1 MTYSRRLAFL
11 LLLPLVFASCSFGV
25 KDKESSA
32 TNALQLSSFRRVSAQ
47 ALVSNESGL
56 NQEIQDVRFTLKA
69 CIKDPSGVR
78 NLNSKSVSITGIKE
92 QLSTDASGCVTWNE
106 VRRLNYSKAVTCE
119 EIVRTLSIPAEKTS
133 VILKYSLDPANQAF
147 ANMNATGAKGCQN
160 ASNSAL
166 TKNDLESKLIL
177 DEVRMTIKAAATN
190 QKRSDIKFQEYQ
202 MEFSSC
208 IYAKRT
214 NSPLRE
220 RLVNLTFTN
229 REIEETKTVAVTT
242 NHKGCFKY
250 RLKSKYLQHNYSHWM
265 NASMTAMVEH
275 GPLKGNSI
283 TTGLLLNPWDGDLV
297 DARFGK
303 AEENPVK
310 EMNKF
315 QIDGVMYILIGN
327 NVNNFTVN
335 KHLNL
340 TIAKTYQVVL
350 NPRID
355 RGHRFNTTRF
365 EKLDQGRFRLKF
377 MLLAPNHA
385 EMEIDE
391 ANFEDFT
398 FITGAEKEVEVIN
411 GTINTLI
418 DLPIKVSDLPRL
430 ALRTVSIFKLEPI
443 EEDIGLRSRVVTG
456 FFKAK
461 IPWIKTNVMSN
472 EALNTSTNDSKES
485 RYTPESH
492 KSTTTKVNT
501 SILDGKINAGDFFD
515 VESMADVDKS
525 EDDVRKTQFK
535 NYVEYLFENLSYLT
549 DKRAFASKFAPS
561 AKEIFVS
568 QKALQNKQF
577 TPLPIKEA
585 EGLLK
590 TRNLENRIIHIAK
603 QLTKTGKL
611 NLLSSGRTTLERNS
625 FKRQLCT
632 LAIGEKNTT
641 EPGAFIGTRETTDF
655 IKCVKNPLGYMG
667 IEVKRHVEKVE
678 KILPKYSNGFNFSV
692 GSRFSVYKGSSEA
705 EYTSIRSGI
714 DAAVKI
720 PFGEFFGLGVRL
732 FDVSKGINYN
742 DYENQSF
749 GDDVSESKSIG
760 VEKFVVDV
768 TATYNHCLLLKSVG
782 YKNSRARS
790 RASQYGASHTSRTIK
805 SFSGKDYYVCSRPIK
820 DKLEESWY
828 YLQSFTSGTS
838 YFRDSFGPTEI
849 KLIKVIRGYK
859 NYLKFRDVLRDESK
873 HLLYVDSTGIETPDN
888 KIYHNW
894 KHLVDE
900 TQVGANDGVTEEEMK
915 GEFVNIVID
924 NVEGSLPGT
933 IE

>member
-1 MTYSRRLAFL
+1 MTYSRRFASL
-11 LLLPLVFASCSFGV
+11 LLLPLVIASCSFGV

-56 NQEIQDVRFTLKA
+56 NQEVQDVRFTLKA
-69 CIKDPSGVR
+69 CLKDPTGVR
-78 NLNSKSVSITGIKE
+78 NLNSKNVSLSGIQE
-92 QLSTDASGCVTWNE
+92 QLSTDASGCITWSE
-106 VRRLNYSKAVTCE
+106 TRRLDYSSAVTCK
-119 EIVRTLSIPAEKTS
+119 EITRTLSIPEEKTS
-133 VILKYSLDPANQAF
+133 IILKYSLDPANQAF
-147 ANMNATGAKGCQN
+147 ANMNVLGAKGCQN

-166 TKNDLESKLIL
+166 TKNDLDSKLIL
-177 DEVRMTIKAAATN
+177 DEVRMTIKARATK
-190 QKRSDIKFQEYQ
+190 QKRSDVKFQEYQ
-202 MEFSSC
+202 MEFASC

-214 NSPLRE
+214 NTPLKD
-220 RLVNLTFTN
+220 RLVNLTFN
-229 REIEETKTVAVTT
+229 NPEIKEEQTVPVTT

-250 RLKSKYLQHNYSHWM
+250 RLKSKYEQHNYSHWM
-265 NASMTAMVEH
+265 NASMTAMVEE

-297 DARFGK
+297 DSRFGK
-303 AEENPVK
+303 SEENPIK

-340 TIAKTYQVVL
+340 TIAKTYQIVL

-355 RGHRFNTTRF
+355 RGHRFNTPRF
-365 EKLDQGRFRLKF
+365 ERLEQGRFKLKF

-391 ANFEDFT
+391 TNFEDFT
-398 FITGAEKEVEVIN
+398 FITGAEKEVEVVN

-418 DLPIKVSDLPRL
+418 DLPIKVADLPRM

-472 EALNTSTNDSKES
+472 EALNANTKDTKES
-485 RYTPESH
+485 RYTPETH

-501 SILDGKINAGDFFD
+501 SILDGKVEAGDFFD
-515 VESMADVDKS
+515 VESMADVEKS
-525 EDDVRKTQFK
+525 ADDVRKTQFK
-535 NYVEYLFENLSYLT
+535 NYTEYLFDNLNYLT
-549 DKRAFASKFAPS
+549 DQRAFASRFSPS
-561 AKEIFVS
+561 AMEIFIS
-568 QKALQNKQF
+568 QQAAKNENF
-577 TPLPIKEA
+577 VHLPVKEA
-585 EGLLK
+585 QKLLK
-590 TRNLENRIIHIAK
+590 TNKLENRLIHIAK
-603 QLTKTGKL
+603 QQTKTGKL
-611 NLLSSGRTTLERNS
+611 NLLSSGSTALERNS

-632 LAIGEKNTT
+632 LALGEKNTT
-641 EPGAFIGTRETTDF
+641 EPGVFMGRRETSDF
-655 IKCVKNPLGYMG
+655 TNCIKNPLAYMG
-667 IEVKRHVEKVE
+667 IEVKRHVNKVE
-678 KILPKYSNGFNFSV
+678 KVLPKYSNGFNFGV
-692 GSRFSVYKGSSEA
+692 GSRFSVYKGQSEA

-742 DYENQSF
+742 DYENRSF

-782 YKNSRARS
+782 YKNSRTRS
-790 RASQYGASHTSRTIK
+790 RGSMYGASHVSKKIK
-805 SFSGKDYYVCSRPIK
+805 SFGGKDYYMCSRPFK

-838 YFRDSFGPTEI
+838 YFRDAFGPTEI

-859 NYLKFRDVLRDESK
+859 NYLKFRDVLRDESR

-888 KIYHNW
+888 KIFNNW
-894 KHLVDE
+894 KHLVD
-900 TQVGANDGVTEEEMK
+900 QSHVGTNEDSTEDELKSEY
-915 GEFVNIVID
+915 VNMVID

>member
-25 KDKESSA
+25 KDKDSSA
-32 TNALQLSSFRRVSAQ
+32 SNALQISSFRRVSAQ
-47 ALVSNESGL
+47 ALVSSESGL
-56 NQEIQDVRFTLKA
+56 NQEIQDIRFTLKA
-69 CIKDPSGVR
+69 CVKDPAGVR
-78 NLNSKSVSITGIKE
+78 SLNSKNVTISGIKE
-92 QLSTDASGCVTWNE
+92 VLSTDASGCITWSE
-106 VRRLNYSKAVTCE
+106 TTRLDYSDTVTCK
-119 EIVRTLSIPAEKTS
+119 EIVRTLSIPEEKTS
-133 VILKYSLDPANQAF
+133 VVLKYSLDPANQAF
-147 ANMNATGAKGCQN
+147 ANMNTAGAKGCQN
-160 ASNSAL
+160 YSNSAL
-166 TKNDLESKLIL
+166 TKNDLDSKLIL
-177 DEVRMTIKAAATN
+177 DEVRLSIKAEATK
-190 QKRSDIKFQEYQ
+190 QKRSDVKYQEYQ
-202 MEFSSC
+202 MEFASC
-208 IYAKRT
+208 VYAKRT
-214 NSPLRE
+214 NSPLRD
-220 RLVNLTFTN
+220 RLVNLTFN
-229 REIEETKTVAVTT
+229 NPEIKETKNVQVRT

-250 RLKSKYLQHNYSHWM
+250 RLKSKYEQHNYSHWM
-265 NASMTAMVEH
+265 NSSMTAMVEE
-275 GPLKGNSI
+275 GPLKGQSI

-327 NVNNFTVN
+327 NVDNFTVN

-340 TIAKTYQVVL
+340 TIAKTYQIVL

-355 RGHRFNTTRF
+355 RGHRFNTPRF
-365 EKLDQGRFRLKF
+365 QKLEQGKFKLKF

-391 ANFEDFT
+391 GNFEDFT

-418 DLPIKVSDLPRL
+418 DLPIKVADLPRL

-472 EALNTSTNDSKES
+472 EALNTNEKDSKKS

-501 SILDGKINAGDFFD
+501 GILDGKIDAGDFFD
-515 VESMADVDKS
+515 VESMAGVEKS
-525 EDDVRKTQFK
+525 KDDVRKTQFK
-535 NYVEYLFENLSYLT
+535 NYVEYLFENLNYLT
-549 DKRAFASKFAPS
+549 DKRAFASRFAPS
-561 AKEIFVS
+561 SMEIYVS
-568 QKALQNKQF
+568 QQAQLNKNF

-585 EGLLK
+585 EGILK
-590 TRNLENRIIHIAK
+590 TTNLENRIIHIAK
-603 QLTKTGKL
+603 QLTKTKKL
-611 NLLSSGRTTLERNS
+611 NLLSSGKSSIEINA

-632 LAIGEKNTT
+632 LALGEKNTT
-641 EPGAFIGTRETTDF
+641 EPGVFMGRRETSDF
-655 IKCVKNPLGYMG
+655 INCVKNPLSYMG
-667 IEVKRHVEKVE
+667 IEVKRHAVEIEKV
-678 KILPKYSNGFNFSV
+678 LPKYSNGFNFSV
-692 GSRFSVYKGSSEA
+692 GSRFSIYKGQSEA

-720 PFGEFFGLGVRL
+720 PFGEFFGLGIRL

-749 GDDVSESKSIG
+749 GDDVAESKSIG

-768 TATYNHCLLLKSVG
+768 TATYNHCLMLKSVG
-782 YKNSRARS
+782 YKNARTRS
-790 RASQYGASHTSRTIK
+790 RGSMYGASHTPRKIK
-805 SFSGKDYYVCSRPIK
+805 SFGGKDFYICSRPVK
-820 DKLEESWY
+820 DKIEESWY

-838 YFRDSFGPTEI
+838 YFRDAFGPTEI

-888 KIYHNW
+888 KIYRNW

-900 TQVGANDGVTEEEMK
+900 THIGANDGETEEEMK
-915 GEFVNIVID
+915 GEYVNLIID